1 MSEPINE
8 TSSQPEIPEK
18 FQKILGR
25 LKKDTAQADLDPEV
39 ELKKNVKTNLTG
51 LGVVEIWASR
61 GKKEDADQ
69 LMRLGLEKIKSF
81 YPENVPL
88 IDSAISESI
97 AELKEKHGEDNLF
110 AKIIEENRGVLHKDD
125 SSQ

>member
-1 MSEPINE
+1 MSEPIHE